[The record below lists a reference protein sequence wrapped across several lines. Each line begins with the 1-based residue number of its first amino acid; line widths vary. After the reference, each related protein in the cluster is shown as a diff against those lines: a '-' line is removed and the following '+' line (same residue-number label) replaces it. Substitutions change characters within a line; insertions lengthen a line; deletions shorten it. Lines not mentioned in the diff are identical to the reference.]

1 MAAPI
6 FKVCAAAPGV
16 TALLGSLPTRLYPH
30 GEAPEGVAKPYAVWQ
45 VISGSPLSFVS
56 GRPQDDRYGLQVDV
70 YADTATAADQVATA
84 IQYAIERQSY
94 ITSFN
99 GAPRDPVTKNYRNS
113 FDVAWL
119 VTR

>member
-16 TALLGSLPTRLYPH
+16 TALLGSVPTRLYPH
-30 GEAPEGVAKPYAVWQ
+30 GEAPQGVVKPYAVWQ
-45 VISGSPLSFVS
+45 VISGSPLNFIS
-56 GRPQDDRYGLQVDV
+56 GRPQADRYGLQVDV
-70 YADTATAADQVATA
+70 YADTAAVADQVATA
-84 IQYAIERQSY
+84 IQHAIELQSY
-94 ITSFN
+94 VTSFN
-99 GAPRDPVTKNYRNS
+99 GAPRDPETKSYRNS